1 MTATSPDHE
10 KEKKG
15 TPAESAVE
23 ALDTSVLEQAAAER
37 RRWMNDPET
46 IHSMSDVAHTGDETQ
61 ALPFCLTEG
70 ESVIASKATAMSEAH
85 ARQNA
90 LSTDQ
95 LLSHWSGQKA
105 ARKGKGP
112 PLQEEIVKRIRR
124 EIEAEIA
131 EILQNEYPIGATLV
145 LIGRA
150 FGKDPRQ
157 WLPADKISNLF
168 IEAVL
173 YSAGME
179 LPWDFD
185 SIPDYAELKYI
196 LGEDRRFTRIFRTD
210 KLRPKE
216 SANAFSQCLIEDGD
230 IALWTSPGLRLSGL
244 LEKAEGNR
252 HNILS
257 GGCVDSPTGFLYTTL
272 DFFIETYAQSSPTP
286 DVVYRVKSLE
296 PVGT

>member
-1 MTATSPDHE
+1 MIATRPDNDEE
-10 KEKKG
+10 KNG
-15 TPAESAVE
+15 PPAETAV
-23 ALDTSVLEQAAAER
+23 DVLSSKAVDQTADER

-70 ESVIASKATAMSEAH
+70 ESVIASKATAISEAL
-85 ARQNA
+85 ARESA

-105 ARKGKGP
+105 ARKAKGP
-112 PLQEEIVKRIRR
+112 PLQDELVRRIRI

-131 EILQNEYPIGATLV
+131 DILQNDYPIGATLV
-145 LIGRA
+145 LIARA

-157 WLPADKISNLF
+157 WLPADKISNLL

-196 LGEDRRFTRIFRTD
+196 LGEDRRFARVFRTD

-216 SANAFSQCLIEDGD
+216 SANAFSQCPIEDGD

-244 LEKAEGNR
+244 LEKAEGGH

-272 DFFIETYAQSSPTP
+272 DFFIENYALSCPTP
-286 DVVYRVKSLE
+286 DVVYRVKSLA
-296 PVGT
+296 PV

>member
-1 MTATSPDHE
+1 MIATRPDNDEEKNGPPSETAVDVLNSKAFDQ
-10 KEKKG
+10 
-15 TPAESAVE
+15 
-23 ALDTSVLEQAAAER
+23 SVDER

-70 ESVIASKATAMSEAH
+70 ESVIASKTTAISEAL
-85 ARQNA
+85 ARESA

-105 ARKGKGP
+105 ARKAKGP
-112 PLQEEIVKRIRR
+112 PLQDELVRRIRV

-131 EILQNEYPIGATLV
+131 DILQNDYPIGATLV
-145 LIGRA
+145 LIARA

-157 WLPADKISNLF
+157 WLPADKISNLL

-196 LGEDRRFTRIFRTD
+196 LGEDRRFARIFRTD

-216 SANAFSQCLIEDGD
+216 SLSAFSQCPIEDGD

-244 LEKAEGNR
+244 LEKAEGGR

-272 DFFIETYAQSSPTP
+272 DFFIESYAQSCPTP
-286 DVVYRVKSLE
+286 DVVYRVKSLA
-296 PVGT
+296 PV